1 MNNEEFVVLKVSAPD
16 GDVQTNAEHDIGETK
31 PDSPQRESDGEIN
44 VENYDETPKQ
54 FRSIR
59 DIYSNTEEVELDNEL
74 MMIAVE
80 EPKNYEQA
88 VKEQEWRLAM
98 KNEIDS
104 IEQNGTWELT
114 ELPAGHKVIGLKWIY
129 KLKKNAEG
137 KVVKQKTILVAR
149 GFVQNMA

>member
-1 MNNEEFVVLKVSAPD
+1 MNNEEFIVLKVSAPD

-104 IEQNGTWELT
+104 IEQT
-114 ELPAGHKVIGLKWIY
+114 
-129 KLKKNAEG
+129 
-137 KVVKQKTILVAR
+137 
-149 GFVQNMA
+149 